1 MKKSWILVNENIE
14 LNANTELLTRNLGLK
29 RTESTF
35 QGFQA
40 VDWDLVVSYT
50 AEARMHRKWN
60 TEIFW
65 RGNLKRQIY
74 WGIYN
79 YNFLFAAGK
88 KPTPIFTLKGST
100 GQKSLAFWR
109 NSR

>member
-1 MKKSWILVNENIE
+1 MENIWTLVNGNIE

-50 AEARMHRKWN
+50 AEAHMHRKWN
-60 TEIFW
+60 TEKYFEVEISSAKYIGESIIIIFC
-65 RGNLKRQIY
+65 LQ
-74 WGIYN
+74 
-79 YNFLFAAGK
+79 LA
-88 KPTPIFTLKGST
+88 
-100 GQKSLAFWR
+100 KSPPQFSL
-109 NSR
+109 